1 MESGCELAASHR
13 TDLEWARV
21 GQFVGK
27 LNEHGNDVQGRHN
40 TSENY
45 HTLDEVRGMCGARI
59 ARRHYTPVRD
69 ALRVPARPC
78 RLQYMLK
85 IGDRRAR
92 GARKENKK

>member
-1 MESGCELAASHR
+1 MESRYKLVASHR
-13 TDLEWARV
+13 TGLEWARV
-21 GQFVGK
+21 GQYVGK

-45 HTLDEVRGMCGARI
+45 HTLDVVRGMCGARL
-59 ARRHYTPVRD
+59 ARRHYTVRD
-69 ALRVPARPC
+69 DLRVPARPC
-78 RLQYMLK
+78 RQQYLLK